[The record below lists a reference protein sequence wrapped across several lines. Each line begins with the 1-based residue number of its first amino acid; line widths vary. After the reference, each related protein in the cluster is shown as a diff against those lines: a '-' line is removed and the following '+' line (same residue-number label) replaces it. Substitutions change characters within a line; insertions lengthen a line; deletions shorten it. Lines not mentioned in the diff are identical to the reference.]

1 MFEDMTYEYILQ
13 RMLNK
18 IPSSMDKREGSIIYD
33 ALAPAAVEL
42 AQLYM
47 DLDLTLNE
55 TFADTASRQHLIM
68 RAAERGIEP
77 YRATYAVGK
86 GEFDVSVPIGAKFSI
101 DAYNWIVS
109 EITDEENHIYKM
121 NCETAGDE
129 PNGYTGALIPVD
141 YIKGL
146 TRAELIE
153 ILIPGENEE
162 PTEDF
167 RKRYFDSLNSQAFG
181 GNIQDYKKKVK
192 AIEGIGGV
200 KVYPVWNGGGTVRLV
215 IINSEFK
222 APSSELIAQ
231 TQTAIDPVLNKGEGL
246 GIAPIGHIVTVQGV
260 TETTINI
267 TTNITYADGWSYE
280 DVKTYIE
287 EAIDAYF
294 NELNASWENSGGLIV
309 RISQIESRLLDAEGV
324 VDIGGTA
331 LNGAENNL
339 ALGVDSIAKRGTVNA

>member
-1 MFEDMTYEYILQ
+1 MTYEYILQ

-42 AQLYM
+42 TQLYM

-55 TFADTASRQHLIM
+55 TFADTASRQYLIM

-109 EITDEENHIYKM
+109 EITDEENHIYRM

-146 TRAELIE
+146 TRAELTE

-246 GIAPIGHIVTVQGV
+246 GIAPIGHVVTVQGV
-260 TETTINI
+260 TETTVNI
-267 TTNITYADGWSYE
+267 TTNITYAEGWSYE

-287 EAIDAYF
+287 EAIDKYF
-294 NELNASWENSGGLIV
+294 SELNASWENSAGLIV
-309 RISQIESRLLDAEGV
+309 RISQIESRLLDVEGI